1 MSSPQNRRNTIRLF
15 REINGRQ
22 AIAILFPLLLVGV
35 MIPVFRLLSGAFEN
49 AIIGWYLG
57 LVSYWLTWCTIVPLW
72 LVGKQRLKQIIRP
85 HKPDLTV
92 VLLVLFPTGSSTES
106 SGRVSGSPSGITL
119 RGRSPPTR
127 IHWR

>member
-1 MSSPQNRRNTIRLF
+1 MSSLRDRLKTVRLF
-15 REINGRQ
+15 QDIDAIQ
-22 AIAILFPLLLVGV
+22 TIAIFIPLVIVGV
-35 MIPVFRLLSGAFEN
+35 MIPVFRLLSGLFEN

-92 VLLVLFPTGSSTES
+92 VLLVLFPAGSSTES

-119 RGRSPPTR
+119 RGRCPPTR